1 MKKTRNGFVKNLH
14 YLSLVGIIALGLMT
28 IVATGGGGGGGG
40 GSAADGTVDVS
51 GYWKLYHTTEGEAGE
66 EGPDY
71 LTCSQSG
78 NDITVTDSCDPD
90 EDPWYGTISGTSIS
104 ISWTEDV
111 YTVSLIGTVSGNT
124 MSGTWSD
131 TDSDSGTWR
140 AEKTSEPDCF
150 LFELLEFPFKTPA
163 DINGMAA
170 FGIPN
175 WSGTEPHN
183 GIDLIIDDNL
193 SSSRIVSPTHG
204 IIKSINISENPFSN
218 PVNQLLLTIEIYIN
232 STYSVCLVIEPGT
245 NDEQI
250 IDNQINAVH
259 VTIDQEVKPGDDI
272 ADLLVGDLGYPHLH
286 YMVMKNEEAICAYQ
300 YSSLTAK
307 QIFEDIADTRINN
320 NLPDGNICYGQ
331 GN

>member
-1 MKKTRNGFVKNLH
+1 MKRVKNGFIRNLH
-14 YLSLVGIIALGLMT
+14 YLCLVGVIALGLMT
-28 IVATGGGGGGGG
+28 IVATGGGGGGGDG
-40 GSAADGTVDVS
+40 GDGNGVDVS
-51 GYWKLYHTTEGEAGE
+51 GYWKIYHTTEGQAGE
-66 EGPDY
+66 EGPEY
-71 LTCSQSG
+71 LTFSQSG
-78 NDITVTDSCDPD
+78 NDVTITDSCDPD
-90 EDPWYGTISGTSIS
+90 EDPFYGAISGTSIS
-104 ISWTEDV
+104 FSWTEEGI
-111 YTVSLIGTVSGNT
+111 TITATGTVSGDT
-124 MSGTWSD
+124 MEGTWTD
-131 TDSDSGTWR
+131 TTGGSGTWR
-140 AEKTSEPDCF
+140 AEKTSEPDCS

-163 DINGMAA
+163 DINRMAA

-204 IIKSINISENPFSN
+204 IIKSINISENPFSD

-232 STYSVCLVIEPGT
+232 SIYSVSLVIEPGT

-286 YMVMKNEEAICAYQ
+286 YMVIKNEEAICAYQ